1 MVNDASRL
9 PEETVTV
16 IFDDD
21 CGFCRWSIERL
32 LRWGRRDRIH
42 LVTLRSPEAGRLLSG
57 MSDERRYASWHL
69 VTPDGRVASGGRAVA
84 PLLRRLPG
92 GAPLAAIA
100 SAMPGP
106 TDAAYRLVARNRG
119 RLGELLGEQRCA
131 VHLPEPTTTASAT
144 SPPTDAAT

>member
-1 MVNDASRL
+1 MPNDTRPSS
-9 PEETVTV
+9 EGTVTV

-21 CGFCRWSIERL
+21 CGFCRWSIDRL
-32 LRWGRRDRIH
+32 RRWDRGDRIR
-42 LVTLRSPEAGRLLSG
+42 LVTLRSAEADRLLAA
-57 MSDERRYASWHL
+57 MSAERRYASWHL

-100 SAMPGP
+100 SAVPGP

-131 VHLPEPTTTASAT
+131 VHLPEPTTNPAT
-144 SPPTDAAT
+144 SAPTDARR

>member
-1 MVNDASRL
+1 MVNDRRA
-9 PEETVTV
+9 PDETVTV

-21 CGFCRWSIERL
+21 CGFCRWSIDRL
-32 LRWGRRDRIH
+32 LRWDRGDRIH
-42 LVTLRSPEAGRLLSG
+42 LVTLRSAEADRLLAG
-57 MSDERRYASWHL
+57 MPAERRYASWHL
-69 VTPDGRVASGGRAVA
+69 VTPDGHIASGGRAVA

-92 GAPLAAIA
+92 GAPIAAIA

-131 VHLPEPTTTASAT
+131 VHLPEPTAT
-144 SPPTDAAT
+144 NPAPSPPADATR